1 MTAPSGN
8 RPCRSLDTGGAGGS
22 PRPIRLAREA
32 DTTAFARGLAP
43 VLRDGGMVLLDGD
56 LGAGKTAFARAL
68 IRSLA
73 GADIDVPSPTFTLV
87 QSYALDGVEVTH
99 ADLYRID
106 DPDEI
111 DELGLEDAAAGGL
124 VLVEWPERAGGR
136 LDRDA
141 LRLRFSIADD
151 GARVVTID
159 APGDWTARLG
169 RHTCE
174 LPADDAGD
182 AEAPD
187 ASGPSAPSRND
198 R

>member
-1 MTAPSGN
+1 M
-8 RPCRSLDTGGAGGS
+8 
-22 PRPIRLAREA
+22 RLAREA
-32 DTTAFARGLAP
+32 ETMAFARRLAP

-73 GADIDVPSPTFTLV
+73 GADIEVPSPTFTLV

-136 LDRDA
+136 LDRGA
-141 LRLRFSIADD
+141 LRLRFAIADD
-151 GARVVTID
+151 GARLVTID
-159 APGDWTARLG
+159 APADWTARLG

-174 LPADDAGD
+174 LPVDDAGG

-187 ASGPSAPSRND
+187 APGTPAPLRND

>member
-1 MTAPSGN
+1 M
-8 RPCRSLDTGGAGGS
+8 
-22 PRPIRLAREA
+22 
-32 DTTAFARGLAP
+32 AFARGLAP

-73 GADIDVPSPTFTLV
+73 GADIEVPSPTFTLV

-111 DELGLEDAAAGGL
+111 DELGLEDAAAAGL

-136 LDRDA
+136 LDRGA
-141 LRLRFSIADD
+141 LRLCFAIADD

-159 APGDWTARLG
+159 APADWTARLG

-174 LPADDAGD
+174 LSADDAGD

-187 ASGPSAPSRND
+187 ASDPSAPSRND